1 MHRVGILNQI
11 PPAEPTDYS
20 ESMDQ
25 AGCRV
30 CPFEEKPVQRT
41 ASEAT
46 HNRHVTEQCH
56 LQLQRCRP
64 VRHFL
69 DAERL
74 QDRGHRHARR
84 PPTGITCT
92 SLTGAFSFAGGTSRN
107 STCTLSLA
115 AITSKTLP
123 AAGPSSRRVEAS
135 CAKSNNKRSPPH
147 YRVHPTPA
155 HSTQA
160 LHSWEASSSSDPR
173 PSSSAA
179 EHRRIQTPTWSH
191 RCCG

>member
-1 MHRVGILNQI
+1 MHRVRILNQI

-25 AGCRV
+25 AGRRV
-30 CPFEEKPVQRT
+30 CPFEEKPAQRT
-41 ASEAT
+41 AREAT
-46 HNRHVTEQCH
+46 QNRHVTEQCH

-84 PPTGITCT
+84 PTTGITCT
-92 SLTGAFSFAGGTSRN
+92 SLTGTFIGGGDENLGTFSFAGGTSRN
-107 STCTLSLA
+107 PTYTLSLA

-123 AAGPSSRRVEAS
+123 AAGPSSRRIEAS

-147 YRVHPTPA
+147 
-155 HSTQA
+155 
-160 LHSWEASSSSDPR
+160 
-173 PSSSAA
+173 
-179 EHRRIQTPTWSH
+179 
-191 RCCG
+191 